1 MCNSD
6 DSEGQLILTIKD
18 ESNKVVLSSFDES
31 TKKVYPFVDFICN
44 KSGIYTLNYDFNE
57 GNQGSGI
64 GVVSM
69 VK

>member
-31 TKKVYPFVDFICN
+31 TKKFILLLILSAI
-44 KSGIYTLNYDFNE
+44 KADIYSNYDFNE